1 MVGVSTEAEIN
12 MRILRMLVVLGVVLC
27 AFAGAAR
34 AQIVRC
40 SSDDGR
46 KQFCQA
52 DTRYGVT
59 MVRQVSG
66 APCQQGRS
74 WGYNDRGIWVDH
86 GCRAEFAVRGAAYA
100 NGGRQVPC
108 SSDDGRRR
116 NCPADTRAGVALEK
130 QTSGAACMQG
140 YSWGYDEG
148 GIWVDHG
155 CRAYFRVE
163 FERQGENRGGESIV
177 RCSSDDG
184 GRHYCEADTR
194 GDVDLIRQHSEAACQ
209 EGYSWGFDD
218 RGIWVDHGCRAEF
231 VAQPYERPQHQGGQG
246 GPAQSLYCASDD
258 GRRNFCPLDVRGGVQ
273 LVKQRSGAA
282 CQEGY
287 SWGADERG
295 IWVDHGCRADFVATG
310 RGEGYGEE
318 HRHGRACNRSVGQE
332 RADELERQCKQVAPG
347 NRAACN
353 DENSCRVIT
362 EEIRK
367 GCQLLGRDAPRYC
380 EEYR

>member
-1 MVGVSTEAEIN
+1 

-59 MVRQVSG
+59 MVKQVSG

-86 GCRAEFAVRGAAYA
+86 GCRAEFAVRSAAYA

-130 QTSGAACMQG
+130 QTSGAACLQG

-163 FERQGENRGGESIV
+163 FERPGENRGGESIV

-194 GDVDLIRQHSEAACQ
+194 GDVDMIRQHSDAACT
-209 EGYSWGFDD
+209 EGYSWGFDN

-231 VAQPYERPQHQGGQG
+231 VAQPNERPEHPGGQG
-246 GPAQSLYCASDD
+246 GPVQSLYCASDD

-287 SWGADERG
+287 SWGADEHG
-295 IWVDHGCRADFVATG
+295 IWVDHGCRADFVAAG
-310 RGEGYGEE
+310 RGEWHGDE
-318 HRHGRACNRSVGQE
+318 HGHGHGRACNRSIGQE
-332 RADELERQCKQVAPG
+332 RADELERQCKKVAPG
-347 NRAACN
+347 NRSACN

-362 EEIRK
+362 DEIRR
-367 GCQLLGRDAPRYC
+367 GCQLLGRDGPQFC
-380 EEYR
+380 EDYR

>member
-1 MVGVSTEAEIN
+1 MAGVSTEAEIN

-40 SSDDGR
+40 SSDDG
-46 KQFCQA
+46 
-52 DTRYGVT
+52 
-59 MVRQVSG
+59 
-66 APCQQGRS
+66 
-74 WGYNDRGIWVDH
+74 W
-86 GCRAEFAVRGAAYA
+86 
-100 NGGRQVPC
+100 
-108 SSDDGRRR
+108 RR

-246 GPAQSLYCASDD
+246 GPAQSLYCASD
-258 GRRNFCPLDVRGGVQ
+258 
-273 LVKQRSGAA
+273 
-282 CQEGY
+282 
-287 SWGADERG
+287 
-295 IWVDHGCRADFVATG
+295 
-310 RGEGYGEE
+310 
-318 HRHGRACNRSVGQE
+318 
-332 RADELERQCKQVAPG
+332 
-347 NRAACN
+347 
-353 DENSCRVIT
+353 
-362 EEIRK
+362 
-367 GCQLLGRDAPRYC
+367 
-380 EEYR
+380 

>member
-12 MRILRMLVVLGVVLC
+12 MRILRMLVVLGAVSC

-59 MVRQVSG
+59 MVKQVSG

-100 NGGRQVPC
+100 NGGRQIPC

-148 GIWVDHG
+148 
-155 CRAYFRVE
+155 
-163 FERQGENRGGESIV
+163 
-177 RCSSDDG
+177 
-184 GRHYCEADTR
+184 
-194 GDVDLIRQHSEAACQ
+194 
-209 EGYSWGFDD
+209 
-218 RGIWVDHGCRAEF
+218 GIWVDHGCRAEF

-318 HRHGRACNRSVGQE
+318 HRHGRACNRSAGQE
-332 RADELERQCKQVAPG
+332 RADELERQCRQVAPG

-353 DENSCRVIT
+353 DKNSCRVIT

>member
-1 MVGVSTEAEIN
+1 
-12 MRILRMLVVLGVVLC
+12 MRILRMVFVLIVVLC

-34 AQIVRC
+34 GQVVRC
-40 SSDDGR
+40 SSDDEHR
-46 KQFCQA
+46 QFCQA

-59 MVRQVSG
+59 MVKQVSG
-66 APCQQGRS
+66 AECRQGYS
-74 WGYNDRGIWVDH
+74 WDFNERGIWVDH
-86 GCRAEFAVRGAAYA
+86 GCRAEFALRSA
-100 NGGRQVPC
+100 NFSSGGRQVPC
-108 SSDDGRRR
+108 SSDDGRRNYCR
-116 NCPADTRAGVALEK
+116 ANTRAGVALEK
-130 QTSGAACMQG
+130 QTSGAACQQG
-140 YSWGYDEG
+140 YSWDFDEG

-163 FERQGENRGGESIV
+163 YEQPGENRGSESIV
-177 RCSSDDG
+177 RCSSNDG

-194 GDVDLIRQHSEAACQ
+194 GDVELIRQHSEAACEQ
-209 EGYSWGFDD
+209 GYSWGFDE

-231 VAQPYERPQHQGGQG
+231 VAQPNERPAHTGDPG
-246 GPAQSLYCASDD
+246 GPVQSLYCASDD
-258 GRRNFCPLDVRGGVQ
+258 GRRNFCQVDARGGVQ

-295 IWVDHGCRADFVATG
+295 IWVDHGCRADFMAKG

-318 HRHGRACNRSVGQE
+318 HHQARSCRRSMGEE
-332 RADELERQCKQVAPG
+332 RARELEEQCRQVSPG
-347 NRAACN
+347 THPPCD

-362 EEIRK
+362 DEIRRS
-367 GCQLLGRDAPRYC
+367 CQLLGRDGPRFC

>member
-12 MRILRMLVVLGVVLC
+12 MRIQIILVVLGAVLC

-34 AQIVRC
+34 AQSVRC

-59 MVRQVSG
+59 MVKQVSG

-86 GCRAEFAVRGAAYA
+86 GCRAEFVVRGAAYA

-108 SSDDGRRR
+108 SSDGGRRR

-209 EGYSWGFDD
+209 EGYSWGADD
-218 RGIWVDHGCRAEF
+218 
-231 VAQPYERPQHQGGQG
+231 
-246 GPAQSLYCASDD
+246 
-258 GRRNFCPLDVRGGVQ
+258 
-273 LVKQRSGAA
+273 
-282 CQEGY
+282 
-287 SWGADERG
+287 RG

>member
-59 MVRQVSG
+59 MVKQVSG
-66 APCQQGRS
+66 APCEQGRS

-86 GCRAEFAVRGAAYA
+86 GCRAEFAVRSAAYA

-163 FERQGENRGGESIV
+163 FEGQGENRGGESIV

-209 EGYSWGFDD
+209 EGYSWG
-218 RGIWVDHGCRAEF
+218 
-231 VAQPYERPQHQGGQG
+231 
-246 GPAQSLYCASDD
+246 
-258 GRRNFCPLDVRGGVQ
+258 
-273 LVKQRSGAA
+273 
-282 CQEGY
+282 
-287 SWGADERG
+287 ADERG

-318 HRHGRACNRSVGQE
+318 HRHGRACNRSIGQE

-353 DENSCRVIT
+353 DDNSCRVIT

>member
-1 MVGVSTEAEIN
+1 MTEKN
-12 MRILRMLVVLGVVLC
+12 MRILRMLIVLGAAVCGL
-27 AFAGAAR
+27 AGTAR
-34 AQIVRC
+34 GQVVRC
-40 SSDDGR
+40 SSDDGHR
-46 KQFCQA
+46 QFCQA

-74 WGYNDRGIWVDH
+74 WDYTDRGIWVDR
-86 GCRAEFAVRGAAYA
+86 GCRAEFALRSASYTS
-100 NGGRQVPC
+100 GGRQVPC
-108 SSDDGRRR
+108 SSDNGRR
-116 NCPADTRAGVALEK
+116 NYCRAETHTGVALEK
-130 QTSGAACMQG
+130 QTSGSPCRQG
-140 YSWGYDEG
+140 YSWGYDDG

-163 FERQGENRGGESIV
+163 YESPGQTTPGNSIV

-194 GDVDLIRQHSEAACQ
+194 GDVDLIRQHSEAPCE
-209 EGYSWGFDD
+209 EGISWGFDQ
-218 RGIWVDHGCRAEF
+218 RGIWVDRGCRAEF
-231 VAQPYERPQHQGGQG
+231 VAQPYDRPDRRESGGG

-258 GRRNFCPLDVRGGVQ
+258 GRKNYCQLDARGGVQ

-295 IWVDHGCRADFVATG
+295 VWVDHGCRADFVATR

-318 HRHGRACNRSVGQE
+318 HRHGRACNRSIGRE
-332 RADELERQCKQVAPG
+332 RADERAEDLARQCSKVSPG
-347 NRAACN
+347 THPPCN
-353 DENSCRVIT
+353 ADNSCQVIT
-362 EEIRK
+362 DEIRRN
-367 GCQLLGRDAPRYC
+367 CQLLGRDGPRFC
-380 EEYR
+380 DEYR